1 MQWPAAC
8 ASSSAAKVLSALPT
22 RRTVPSG
29 WWQAPRPSTS
39 PAQRAM
45 SSRVPQRHAEG
56 GFEDPCPAAG
66 HMHRAQG
73 GARFGRG
80 AHRAEPVGAV
90 AGDQGETGERLAP
103 EVESAEPL
111 PLEEVGLS
119 EGA

>member
-1 MQWPAAC
+1 
-8 ASSSAAKVLSALPT
+8 
-22 RRTVPSG
+22 
-29 WWQAPRPSTS
+29 
-39 PAQRAM
+39 
-45 SSRVPQRHAEG
+45 
-56 GFEDPCPAAG
+56 
-66 HMHRAQG
+66 MHRAQG

-90 AGDQGETGERLAP
+90 AGDQGEMGEMGERLAP